1 MQQTCSQCGF
11 VSPVPAK
18 FCRQC
23 GASLFAESES
33 GEAAT
38 RQYGRQAP
46 APVPEAPPTSH
57 PFTSPTP
64 QPPPSMADAFAPETM
79 RLQNQPPPAY
89 GQPPLP
95 LGMSPVSPAYPTH
108 PPAKSNWWK
117 WLLGFVLTTLLV
129 CGGLL
134 GYVFMRARE
143 AVPDVQKQV
152 AEAIRKA
159 QEEAERAAQ
168 EGNAPPPPGAPAPPP
183 PPGSMAPEFE
193 KLTYPNA
200 KVTSRVSAF
209 GQQVMEMKTSD
220 TLAQVKE
227 FYVKQMG
234 APVVESDDGNDKA
247 LVFQKTPLMVTIGDD
262 RRTPGQLSITIIRS
276 GWIPKIDKP
285 EKYQ

>member
-11 VSPVPAK
+11 VSPVPSK

-23 GASLFAESES
+23 GAALFAESES
-33 GEAAT
+33 SEAST
-38 RQYGRQAP
+38 RNYGRQTP
-46 APVPEAPPTSH
+46 APVPETPPTSH

-79 RLQNQPPPAY
+79 RLQNQPQMPY
-89 GQPPLP
+89 GQPPTP
-95 LGMSPVSPAYPTH
+95 MGMPPVSPAYPA

-117 WLLGFVLTTLLV
+117 WLLGFALVTLLV
-129 CGGLL
+129 CGGLI
-134 GYVFMRARE
+134 GYVFMRANQIARDIQRE
-143 AVPDVQKQV
+143 INQPGVEGGVPGGVP
-152 AEAIRKA
+152 
-159 QEEAERAAQ
+159 
-168 EGNAPPPPGAPAPPP
+168 GGPPPPPGAPQPPP
-183 PPGSMAPEFE
+183 PPGTAPEFE

-200 KVTSRVSAF
+200 KITSRVSAF
-209 GQQVMEMKTSD
+209 GQQVMEMKTTD

-247 LVFQKTPLMVTIGDD
+247 LVFQKPPLMVTVGAD
-262 RRTPGQLSITIIRS
+262 RKAPGQNSITIIRS